1 MHQLTVL
8 YGISVQRFYLVSDVN
23 DPFLLNMS
31 CKALVTEV
39 NGYYHIYRRNP

>member
-23 DPFLLNMS
+23 DPFVKYELQGFSN
-31 CKALVTEV
+31 
-39 NGYYHIYRRNP
+39 